1 MASRSEIVPEDF
13 INHLRK
19 SVPGFKEEQCEHQF
33 ELARMVWLGANK
45 DRQHSHFKGYMTF
58 SSVEL
63 EKKFGRSNFKK
74 INARLNFFITT
85 AYWSKVDHL
94 TRGFQFGAEVSI
106 AVTEYLA
113 LPPWETTT
121 KLLMADG
128 KSLKTVP
135 AEILSKDK
143 LDVTTRAWV
152 NAKKLSPVKVD
163 LNELLKLQ
171 KKFQTVCGQWRS
183 SEDFESDAVYPVL
196 DSCEL
201 AIKMIVRFRRMAMT
215 GVAGIGHIVHH
226 YQEAQSGR
234 LYPLGISLASAQ
246 TVIKDAALTGN
257 WEYDISNCHFAI
269 LVQMAATFD
278 YACPAITDYLNNKAE
293 TRRVIAEAAGITVR
307 QAKSCLVALL
317 YGARASTWHENAIP
331 RQIGKLAAER
341 LYALPLFKD
350 LQHDIQLARN
360 VILSKCAR
368 SPKGGLKNAF
378 GKSIPGTT
386 KKEALIA
393 HLLQGVEATALQAV
407 INEHPDDIILVQH
420 DGFVSSRP
428 LDVGALSK
436 AISAATGYDLKLEE
450 RRLAADPVA
459 YFESRGGVRRFQ
471 ND

>member
-1 MASRSEIVPEDF
+1 MASRFETVPEDF
-13 INHLRK
+13 KNHLRE

-45 DRQHSHFKGYMTF
+45 DRQHSHFKGCMTF
-58 SSVEL
+58 SHVEL
-63 EKKFGRSNFKK
+63 EKKFGRSNFEK
-74 INARLNFFITT
+74 INDRLNFFSRT
-85 AYWSKVDHL
+85 AHWSKLDKL
-94 TRGFQFGAEVSI
+94 TRGFQFSEGAGI
-106 AVTEYLA
+106 ALKEYLA
-113 LPPWETTT
+113 SPPWETTT

-128 KSLKTVP
+128 KSLKTIP
-135 AEILSKDK
+135 AAILSKDK

-152 NAKKLSPVKVD
+152 NAKKLSSVKVD
-163 LNELLKLQ
+163 LNELQKLQ
-171 KKFQTVCGQWRS
+171 TDFQTACDQWRS
-183 SEDFESDAVYPVL
+183 SEDFESDATYPVL
-196 DSCEL
+196 DSCERV
-201 AIKMIVRFRRMAMT
+201 IKMIVKFRRMAMT
-215 GVAGIGHIVHH
+215 DVAGIGHIVHH

-269 LVQMAATFD
+269 LVQMAATFN

-293 TRRVIAEAAGITVR
+293 TRRVIAEEVGITVR

-317 YGARASTWHENAIP
+317 YGARASTRPKSAIP
-331 RQIGKLAAER
+331 SLIDVEPAKR
-341 LYALPLFKD
+341 LYAHPLFKG
-350 LQHDIQLARN
+350 LQYDIQLARN
-360 VILSKCAR
+360 AILSKCAR
-368 SPKGGLKNAF
+368 SPKGRLKNAF

-386 KKEALIA
+386 KNEALMA
-393 HLLQGVEATALQAV
+393 HLLQGVEAKALQAV

-450 RRLAADPVA
+450 RRLVADPVA

-471 ND
+471 NA